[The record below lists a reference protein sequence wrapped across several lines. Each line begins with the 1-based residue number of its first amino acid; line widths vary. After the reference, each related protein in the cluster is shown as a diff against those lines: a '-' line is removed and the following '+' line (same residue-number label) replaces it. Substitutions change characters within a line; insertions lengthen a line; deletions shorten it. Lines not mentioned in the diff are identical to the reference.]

1 MARAFIFFSYPKVIT
16 GDFIWIAGQTDAFSG
31 ATPLAHLSLG
41 EVSQLPSM
49 MEMLIGT
56 IPGSVGE
63 TSKIAILLGAIFLV
77 VTRVASLRIMLS
89 VVVGGLAMGGL
100 FNWIGGNPYFD
111 YPAWQHL
118 FLGGF
123 LFGAVFMAT
132 DPVSAAH
139 TPAGKIVYGFLIGV
153 MAILIRV
160 LNKGYH
166 EGMMLA
172 ILFMNIVAPLI
183 DYIVVQIHIKRRR
196 KEVIRINNL
205 KI

>member
-1 MARAFIFFSYPKVIT
+1 M
-16 GDFIWIAGQTDAFSG
+16 WIATNLTLFRGDT
-31 ATPLAHLSLG
+31 LANLALG

-49 MEMLIGT
+49 MEMMIGT

-63 TSKIAILLGAIFLV
+63 TSKIAILLGAVFLV

-89 VVVGGLAMGGL
+89 VIVGGLAMGGL

-132 DPVSAAH
+132 VLLVRH
-139 TPAGKIVYGFLIGV
+139 TLRQVKLCMVCGV

-160 LNKGYH
+160 LNKGIMK
-166 EGMMLA
+166 G
-172 ILFMNIVAPLI
+172 
-183 DYIVVQIHIKRRR
+183 
-196 KEVIRINNL
+196 
-205 KI
+205 